1 MDGKRTIIKAFIFDM
16 DGLLVETESI
26 HMRAFDEFL
35 RRNGVSP
42 PPGYAAGLVG
52 LSIADNIETI
62 KRDFRLPGGNAALAR
77 ERNALYLEILEA
89 SRIEPLPGVAE
100 TFEYAS
106 AHGLKRAVCSSSERA
121 QLDVVLPRLL
131 DALKVAAK
139 PAEFFDAIVSG
150 DGIGR
155 LKPAPDIYLACAK
168 ALGLAPAECVAF
180 EDSPFGVEAAVG
192 AGMHAVAVP
201 SPFTKNA
208 KGWRT
213 PCVVD
218 TLIDALK
225 DGIVG
230 TDSAGRVC
238 FTGG

>member
-1 MDGKRTIIKAFIFDM
+1 MDGKRRIIKAFVFDM

-26 HMRAFDEFL
+26 HMRAFAEFL

-42 PPGYAAGLVG
+42 PPGYTASLVG

-62 KRDFRLPGGNAALAR
+62 KRDFGVRGESAALAR

-100 TFEYAS
+100 MFEYAS
-106 AHGLKRAVCSSSERA
+106 THGLKRAVCSSSERA
-121 QLDVVLPRLL
+121 QLNVVLPRLVN
-131 DALKVAAK
+131 ALKEATK
-139 PAEFFDAIVSG
+139 PEEFFDVIVSG
-150 DGIGR
+150 DGIGN

-208 KGWRT
+208 KAWRT

-218 TLIDALK
+218 TLLDVLE
-225 DGIVG
+225 DGIVR
-230 TDSAGRVC
+230 TDSAGKVY
-238 FTGG
+238 FAGG